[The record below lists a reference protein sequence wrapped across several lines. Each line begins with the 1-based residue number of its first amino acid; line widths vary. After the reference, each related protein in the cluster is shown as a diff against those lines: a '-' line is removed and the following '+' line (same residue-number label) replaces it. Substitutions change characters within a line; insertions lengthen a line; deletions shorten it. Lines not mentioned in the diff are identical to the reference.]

1 MALGVSS
8 GVVPGWGL
16 ALEASAQLEKRP
28 WAVALALRHWPERG
42 QTLDGRSVLVS
53 ATGARAAALFRVA
66 PALDVLGGIELNR
79 LVGEGSANVQGPVSD
94 VAWQLAPVLGLNFIT
109 MDIGYL
115 RLELGALA
123 RVSLV
128 RPRFDAWAFDVE
140 CTVDLDEISMQ
151 IVRQLFDTAGKRIGI
166 GELRE

>member
-1 MALGVSS
+1 MQVGASLALGVSS

-16 ALEASAQLEKRP
+16 ALEASVQLEERP

-53 ATGARAAALFRVA
+53 ATGGRATALFRVA

-79 LVGEGSANVQGPVSD
+79 LVGEGSANVRGPVSD
-94 VAWQLAPVLGLNFIT
+94 VAWQLAPVLGINLIT
-109 MDIGYL
+109 MDVGYL

-123 RVSLV
+123 RLSVV
-128 RPRFDAWAFDVE
+128 RPRFEVTGFGTLYRAPPLGADAIIRGV
-140 CTVDLDEISMQ
+140 L
-151 IVRQLFDTAGKRIGI
+151 LFW
-166 GELRE
+166 